1 MEEEVPRCIL
11 GKRELGQAES
21 EELRQRERSHVFIRA
36 MMDGVHLRM
45 QPIRGLV
52 TAFRSFN
59 SRMFQFSVAQLR
71 TEAAGPHLSH

>member
-11 GKRELGQAES
+11 GKRELGKAET
-21 EELRQRERSHVFIRA
+21 EELRLKERSNVFIRA
-36 MMDGVHLRM
+36 MMDGVHL

-52 TAFRSFN
+52 TAFCSFN